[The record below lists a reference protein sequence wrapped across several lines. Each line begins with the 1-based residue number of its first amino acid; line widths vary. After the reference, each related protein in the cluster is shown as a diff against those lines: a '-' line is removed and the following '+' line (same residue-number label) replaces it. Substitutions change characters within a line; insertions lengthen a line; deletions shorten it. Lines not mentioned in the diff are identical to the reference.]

1 MRIMR
6 SWVILVGAC
15 VAVSV
20 GCAGCG
26 DDGSGS
32 DAAPAT
38 AVVSGRVF
46 APNQSPAQALINQEV
61 PVSGALV
68 YVSTTRPEAIPSTV
82 YCERCVAPPA
92 SGVLTG
98 ADGSFRLEVEPGRY
112 WLVIQKGQ
120 FRLEGEYDLAGITE
134 LPFEQ
139 TTLPSVNDP
148 VMGKTMPRI
157 AMAQG
162 SHDRVEDVLSK
173 LGIRNGTDDGPEVTV
188 YAWDAAPTETFSV
201 AYLLSNIEELRRH
214 HIIFF
219 PCQTEIPVEL
229 AALLRDQTVLT
240 NIRRYVNE
248 GGKLYVTDW
257 SGEVADHAF
266 PQQIEL
272 GDATAD
278 SDGTYDA
285 TTLAGTLTVDGD
297 ADGDFYDATDARITD
312 ADLSAWLGLQVGPDD
327 MGEISTFDPAGFEVP
342 DVWNWIRKTNQ
353 VQIGVDTQGQPVYD
367 TPKVW
372 MTGTRPNTP
381 GGAARPLAVT
391 YQPTGCGKVMYTPFQ
406 TTTMTHPGL
415 TAKERVLLY
424 LILEISTCTPDP
436 FE

>member
-1 MRIMR
+1 MQFMR
-6 SWVILVGAC
+6 SWVILVGALFALG
-15 VAVSV
+15 AV
-20 GCAGCG
+20 GCG
-26 DDGSGS
+26 DNSTGV
-32 DAAPAT
+32 DAAPET
-38 AVVSGRVF
+38 AVISGRVF
-46 APNQSPAQALINQEV
+46 APNQGPAQALLGQEV

-68 YVSTTRPEAIPSTV
+68 SVSTTRPEPIPSGV
-82 YCERCVAPPA
+82 YCERCVAVP
-92 SGVLTG
+92 STGVLTG

-112 WLVIQKGQ
+112 WVVVQKGQ
-120 FRLEGEYDLAGITE
+120 FRLEAEYDLAGVME

-148 VMGKTMPRI
+148 EMGKSMPRI

-162 SHDRVEDVLSK
+162 SHDRIDDVLAK
-173 LGIRNGTDDGPEVTV
+173 LGIKNGTDDGPEISVFSWEGPVTDM
-188 YAWDAAPTETFSV
+188 YSV
-201 AYLLSNIEELRRH
+201 AYLLSNIEELRRY
-214 HIIFF
+214 HIVFF
-219 PCQTEIPVEL
+219 PCQTEIPPDLEI
-229 AALLRDQTVLT
+229 LLRDQTVLT

-272 GDATAD
+272 GDDAAD

-285 TTLAGTLTVDGD
+285 TTLAGTLTLDGN
-297 ADGDFYDATDARITD
+297 ADGDFYNATDVRIAD
-312 ADLSAWLGLQVGPDD
+312 ADMSAWLGLQVGPDD
-327 MGEISTFDPAGFEVP
+327 EGMVTTFDPASFEIP
-342 DVWNWIRKTNQ
+342 DVWNWIKKTNA
-353 VQIGVDTQGQPVYD
+353 VSIGVDSGGLPVYD

-372 MTGTRPNTP
+372 MTGTRPNTT

-406 TTTMTHPGL
+406 TTTRNHPGL

-424 LILEISTCTPDP
+424 LILEISTCAPDP

>member
-1 MRIMR
+1 MQWMR
-6 SWVILVGAC
+6 SWVLLVGAL
-15 VAVSV
+15 VAIGS
-20 GCAGCG
+20 CG
-26 DDGSGS
+26 DDGGKT
-32 DAAPAT
+32 DAAPTT
-38 AVVSGRVF
+38 AVISGRVF
-46 APNQSPAQALINQEV
+46 APNQSPAQALLGQEV

-68 YVSTTRPEAIPSTV
+68 YVSTTQPEAIPSGV
-82 YCERCVAPPA
+82 YCERCVAVP
-92 SGVLTG
+92 STGVLTG
-98 ADGSFRLEVEPGRY
+98 ADGSFRLEVEPGHY
-112 WLVIQKGQ
+112 WLVVQKGQ
-120 FRLEGEYDLAGITE
+120 FRIQAEYDFAGLIE

-148 VMGKTMPRI
+148 EMGKTMPRI

-162 SHDRVEDVLSK
+162 SHDRVEDVLAK
-173 LGIRNGTDDGPEVTV
+173 LGIKNGTDDGPEISVFAWEGAVT
-188 YAWDAAPTETFSV
+188 DTFSV
-201 AYLLSNIEELRRH
+201 AYLLSNIEELRRY
-214 HIIFF
+214 HIVFF
-219 PCQTEIPVEL
+219 PCQTEIPPAL
-229 AALLRDQTVLT
+229 ATLLRDQTVLA

-272 GDATAD
+272 GDPNAD

-285 TTLAGTLTVDGD
+285 TTLTGTLTVDGN
-297 ADGDFYDATDARITD
+297 ADGDFYNATAARITD
-312 ADLSAWLGLQVGPDD
+312 PDMAAWLGLQVGPDD
-327 MGEISTFDPAGFEVP
+327 DGEVTTFDPTSFEVP
-342 DVWNWIRKTNQ
+342 DVWNWIRKTNA
-353 VQIGVDTQGQPVYD
+353 VQIGVDGQDSPVYD

-372 MTGTRPNTP
+372 MTGTRPNTT
-381 GGAARPLAVT
+381 GGEARPLAVT

-406 TTTMTHPGL
+406 TTTMAHPGL

>member
-6 SWVILVGAC
+6 SWVFVVGAFLS
-15 VAVSV
+15 AV
-20 GCAGCG
+20 GCG
-26 DDGSGS
+26 DNGSGV
-32 DAAPAT
+32 DAATT
-38 AVVSGRVF
+38 AVISGRVF
-46 APNQSPAQALINQEV
+46 APNQGPAQALLGQEV

-68 YVSTTRPEAIPSTV
+68 YVSTTRPEPIPAGV
-82 YCERCVAPPA
+82 YCERCVAVPA
-92 SGVLTG
+92 SGVLSG

-112 WLVIQKGQ
+112 WVVVQKGQ
-120 FRLEGEYDLAGITE
+120 FRVEAEYDLAGVME
-134 LPFEQ
+134 LPYEQ
-139 TTLPSVNDP
+139 TTLPSRTDLEDG
-148 VMGKTMPRI
+148 MTMPRI

-162 SHDRVEDVLSK
+162 SHDRIDDVLAK
-173 LGIRNGTDDGPEVTV
+173 LGIRNGTEDGPEIDI
-188 YAWDAAPTETFSV
+188 YSWEGAATDQYSV
-201 AYLLSNIEELRRH
+201 AYLLSNMDELRRF
-214 HIIFF
+214 HIVFF
-219 PCQTEIPVEL
+219 PCQTEIPADL

-272 GDATAD
+272 GDDAAD

-285 TTLAGTLTVDGD
+285 TTLAGTLTLDGN
-297 ADGDFYDATDARITD
+297 ADGDFYDATEVRIAD
-312 ADLSAWLGLQVGPDD
+312 ADMSAWLGLQAGPDD
-327 MGEISTFDPAGFEVP
+327 DGMVTTYDPANFEIP
-342 DVWNWIRKTNQ
+342 DVWNWIKKTNA
-353 VQIGVDTQGQPVYD
+353 VQIGVDSQSLAVYD

-372 MTGTRPNTP
+372 LTGTRPNTT

-406 TTTMTHPGL
+406 TTTRNHPGL